1 MGGADAVNAHLMG
14 RGMFIGRSGPSVSTH
29 LCLCLS
35 LSKPS
40 NSSIH
45 RDEKEEEGEE
55 NK

>member
-14 RGMFIGRSGPSVSTH
+14 RGMFIGRSGPSVSAP
-29 LCLCLS
+29 LSLS

-40 NSSIH
+40 NYSIH
-45 RDEKEEEGEE
+45 GDEKEEEGEE